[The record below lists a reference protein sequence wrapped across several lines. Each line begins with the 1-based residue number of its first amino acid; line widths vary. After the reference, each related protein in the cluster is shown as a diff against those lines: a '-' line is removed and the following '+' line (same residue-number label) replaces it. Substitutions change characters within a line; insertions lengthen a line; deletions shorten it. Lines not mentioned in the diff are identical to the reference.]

1 MKTKYLAYVALSV
14 AALVLPSCVYPAGYS
29 VGASFNSG
37 GQVSAWV
44 DASYDADG
52 FPIYGY
58 SYGRPVY
65 GYTYAGAPIFTI
77 SALYAG
83 CYVPNWS
90 PASWCHHHHS
100 YPHGIHRI
108 ARPPRYQSGH
118 RPHVRPAMN
127 APIHRNPSSVLRP
140 AARPSVGGINH
151 GNNRPVLGGM
161 NRPNNSR
168 PVVGGI
174 NRPDNNRP
182 NLGNVSRPDNNRPN
196 LGNVGR
202 PDNNRPNLGNVSR
215 PNNNRP
221 NLGNVSRPTVSSPS
235 FSSTSRPTMSR
246 PSSSSVS
253 RPTMSRPSSSS
264 MSRPTMSRP
273 SSSSMSR
280 PSVSRPSSGGMSRP
294 SGGGGGP
301 RRR

>member
-14 AALVLPSCVYPAGYS
+14 AALVLPSCVHPAGYS

-37 GQVSAWV
+37 GHVSAWV

-65 GYTYAGAPIFTI
+65 GYTYAGAPIFSI

-83 CYVPNWS
+83 CYVPNWR

-108 ARPPRYQSGH
+108 AAPPRYHSGH

-127 APIHRNPSSVLRP
+127 APIHRNPASVLRP
-140 AARPSVGGINH
+140 GNHRPSSGGVNRPGNH
-151 GNNRPVLGGM
+151 RPTLGNVNRPGNNRPTLGNV
-161 NRPNNSR
+161 NRPA
-168 PVVGGI
+168 
-174 NRPDNNRP
+174 NNRP
-182 NLGNVSRPDNNRPN
+182 TLGNISRPSTNN
-196 LGNVGR
+196 V
-202 PDNNRPNLGNVSR
+202 
-215 PNNNRP
+215 
-221 NLGNVSRPTVSSPS
+221 
-235 FSSTSRPTMSR
+235 SRPTMSR
-246 PSSSSVS
+246 PGSVNVS
-253 RPTMSRPSSSS
+253 RPAMSRPSSSS
-264 MSRPTMSRP
+264 MSRPAMSRP

-280 PSVSRPSSGGMSRP
+280 PSMSRPSSGGMSRP
-294 SGGGGGP
+294 SGGGGGH